1 MNSSKKLR
9 NIVRKVV
16 KEEIDDI
23 VASNKNVDPINGL
36 TGLTKVGVKKTSPFE
51 GIVSIEWQISHFD
64 LNQQKAVY

>member
-1 MNSSKKLR
+1 MKINMNKSKNIK

-16 KEEIDDI
+16 KEEIDNI

-51 GIVSIEWQISHFD
+51 GIVSVE
-64 LNQQKAVY
+64 